1 MADEA
6 DRAQS
11 VTEHFTELAIAKIR
25 KPRPNAESAKRCIH
39 CSGAIP
45 EKRRKI
51 LPGIQTCV
59 CCASAALH

>member
-11 VTEHFTELAIAKIR
+11 VTEHFTELAIAKIL
-25 KPRPNAESAKRCIH
+25 KPRSNTQSAELCIY
-39 CSGAIP
+39 CRDAIP